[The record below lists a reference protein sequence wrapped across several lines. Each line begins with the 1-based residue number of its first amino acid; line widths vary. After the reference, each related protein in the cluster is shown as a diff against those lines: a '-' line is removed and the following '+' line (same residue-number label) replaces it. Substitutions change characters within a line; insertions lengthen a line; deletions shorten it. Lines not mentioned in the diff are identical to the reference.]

1 MPSLLSD
8 LNNQFFALVIL
19 TIAIYTLRE
28 SLLWQLRKRAF
39 WYYLF
44 LFPGVVLHE
53 VSHLVGCLLTGAR
66 VKSFQLFSKD
76 GGFVSHEEPRI
87 PVIGTFVVSIF
98 PLLTGST
105 ILYFASE
112 TLRKGTFQ
120 LTLYSVN
127 FSKIIIAYLL
137 AAVFITM
144 FPSYQDFK
152 NASWVYFILIVLL
165 TAFSQLGYLKFIL
178 EPTFSQ
184 TLVFCLAILLL
195 INLTIAALN
204 AIFSK

>member
-28 SLLWQLRKRAF
+28 SL
-39 WYYLF
+39 F
-44 LFPGVVLHE
+44 LFPGVILHE
-53 VSHLVGCLLTGAR
+53 VSHLVGCLITGAR

-76 GGFVSHEEPRI
+76 GGFVTHEEPRV

-112 TLRKGTFQ
+112 ILRKETIR
-120 LTLYSVN
+120 LSVHGLDL
-127 FSKIIIAYLL
+127 SKIIIAYLM

-152 NASWVYFILIVLL
+152 NASWVYFILIILL
-165 TAFSQLGYLKFIL
+165 AVSSQLGYLTFVL
-178 EPTFSQ
+178 EPAFSQ
-184 TLVFCLAILLL
+184 ALIFCLAILLL
-195 INLTIAALN
+195 VNLTIAALN
-204 AIFSK
+204 AIVSK

>member
-28 SLLWQLRKRAF
+28 SLLWQLRKKAF

-44 LFPGVVLHE
+44 LFPGVILHE
-53 VSHLVGCLLTGAR
+53 LSHIIGCTLTGAR
-66 VKSFQLFSKD
+66 IKSFQLFSKD
-76 GGFVSHEEPRI
+76 GGFVRHEEPRV
-87 PVIGTFVVSIF
+87 PVIGTFIVSIF

-105 ILYFASE
+105 ILYFALE
-112 TLRKGTFQ
+112 TLRKGA
-120 LTLYSVN
+120 LPLSIHGVN
-127 FSKIIIAYLL
+127 FSKIIAVYLL

-152 NASWVYFILIVLL
+152 NASWVYFILIILL
-165 TAFSQLGYLKFIL
+165 TALSQLGYLKFIL
-178 EPTFSQ
+178 EPTFMQ